1 MLGDALG
8 MQRSTDPE
16 IPIIELV
23 SAAEARRQL
32 GGISGQT
39 LRRLVADGELRVVSM
54 RKRKLFRRSDL
65 NRIAGGE

>member
-1 MLGDALG
+1 

-23 SAAEARRQL
+23 SAAGARRQL

-39 LRRLVADGELRVVSM
+39 LRRLVADGELRVVSI